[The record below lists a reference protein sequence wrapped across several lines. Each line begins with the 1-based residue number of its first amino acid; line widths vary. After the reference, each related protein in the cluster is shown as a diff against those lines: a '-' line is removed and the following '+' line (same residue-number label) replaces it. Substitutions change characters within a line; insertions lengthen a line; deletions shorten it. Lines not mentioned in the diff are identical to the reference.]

1 MADFWVFI
9 DGGLLQYWFSPQD
22 DVTPEMLERHALERD
37 ALSAECDADAASL
50 ERDMLA
56 AMHDEYDDSLK
67 QLHRDVIAKV
77 CCLTIY

>member
-1 MADFWVFI
+1 
-9 DGGLLQYWFSPQD
+9 
-22 DVTPEMLERHALERD
+22 MLERHALERD